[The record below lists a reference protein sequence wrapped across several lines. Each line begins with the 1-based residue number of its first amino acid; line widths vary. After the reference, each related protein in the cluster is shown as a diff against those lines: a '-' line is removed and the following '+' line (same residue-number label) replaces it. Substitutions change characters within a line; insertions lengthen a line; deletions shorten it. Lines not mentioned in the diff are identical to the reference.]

1 MKLVFLEV
9 VLVAVLVSGIV
20 ATGVELVT
28 TEHESRRLFQ
38 ELEALRREQ
47 DRLHDDWTALRLEAS
62 TLAGHAEIDR
72 LAREQLG
79 LIEPEQHQV
88 YLEVEVTP

>member
-1 MKLVFLEV
+1 MRLVILEIVLVV
-9 VLVAVLVSGIV
+9 VLTAGIV

-47 DRLHDDWTALRLEAS
+47 DRLHDDWTALRLEVS

-72 LAREQLG
+72 VARDELG
-79 LIEPEQHQV
+79 LVEPEQRQV
-88 YLEVEVTP
+88 YLEVEVVP